1 MKRVAFIGDQNGK
14 ASQEG
19 EPRRRAKK
27 ASQEGEPSMTRLCIG
42 HSVRRASAAAN
53 SIFTSVMLELIE

>member
-19 EPRRRAKK
+19 EP
-27 ASQEGEPSMTRLCIG
+27 SMTRLCIG
-42 HSVRRASAAAN
+42 PSVRRASAAAN